1 MAYSNSSGKAGV
13 GELDLVGIP
22 DACRRDPSGPLNGI
36 QEAAE
41 IAPPAKALPS
51 NLRRGADVESSCPE
65 GQDQQEELGE
75 ERSDLTLEPAYAVEG
90 RRSP

>member
-1 MAYSNSSGKAGV
+1 MKHEDSAW
-13 GELDLVGIP
+13 LD
-22 DACRRDPSGPLNGI
+22 DASGPLNGK

-41 IAPPAKALPS
+41 IAPPANALS
-51 NLRRGADVESSCPE
+51 SKLRRGTDVEGSCPE

-75 ERSDLTLEPAYAVEG
+75 ERSDLTLEPAYTVEK